1 MKQLIIAI
9 DGYSGCGKSTIA
21 KDLAKTLNYVFIDSG
36 AMYRGV
42 TLFALEHGW
51 IEAGHVNQQAL
62 IAQLDAIEITF
73 KVNAEQ
79 PGKQH
84 LFLNGRDVEQEIRS
98 MHVAS
103 HVSQIAAISE
113 VRKKLVAMQRKMG
126 ELGGIVMDGRDIGSV
141 VFPNADLKFFVT
153 ARSEVRAQRR
163 QAELQ
168 QKGENHSLAD
178 IEKNLLDRDQMDTS
192 RADSPLIQTQDAILI
207 DTSDLT
213 RDTQLELTLHYVQE
227 KRQVE

>member
-21 KDLAKTLNYVFIDSG
+21 KDIAKTLNYVFIDSG

-42 TLFALEHGW
+42 TLFALMNNW
-51 IEAGHVNQQAL
+51 IEEDRINSQAL
-62 IAQLDAIEITF
+62 IESLDAIELKFEINT
-73 KVNAEQ
+73 NQ

-84 LFLNGRDVEQEIRS
+84 LHLNGRDVEQEIRS

-103 HVSQIAAISE
+103 FVSKIAAISE
-113 VRKKLVAMQRKMG
+113 VRAKLVAMQRAMG
-126 ELGGIVMDGRDIGSV
+126 KQGGIVMDGRDIGSV

-153 ARSEVRAQRR
+153 ARSEIRAQRR
-163 QAELQ
+163 QAELHR
-168 QKGENHSLAD
+168 KGESHSVET
-178 IEKNLLDRDQMDTS
+178 IEQNLLDRDKMDTS
-192 RADSPLIQTQDAILI
+192 RADSPLIQTEDAMLI

-213 RDTQLELTLHYVQE
+213 RETQLQLALGYVNKKLQA
-227 KRQVE
+227 